1 MKRHFNHERLAALV
15 NGELFDM
22 TKHIKKA
29 LKKIT
34 PELVAAC
41 ARKSLFLLKDFKST

>member
-1 MKRHFNHERLAALV
+1 MNDEV
-15 NGELFDM
+15 FDM

-34 PELVAAC
+34 PELVTSC
-41 ARKSLFLLKDFKST
+41 ARKSLFLLKDFRST